1 MLNMPCF
8 TLTLSTV
15 CHALP
20 CMPIDL
26 RPSLLKA
33 LDSAIQPMQA
43 AQRAVIR
50 PSRGWLKAI
59 RESLGLSH
67 AAVANKIGIS
77 RQAYFEIEQRE
88 DSEKISIQNLG
99 RAAAA
104 LKCDLV
110 YFLVPQAQDTETFAA
125 LAAKE
130 DSKTRNLEAAE
141 HSMVLEGQGSL
152 RKTDDKNIGLA
163 KMIFWLRQNLELYEL
178 ISVNV
183 GNLRTVGASEA
194 LFGHLQK
201 LAMEAI
207 AVTICKIYEEEK
219 RNELNSIVGVIN
231 ALPERNQYT
240 QAQLRSVERFA
251 EKQGMRKE
259 CENPREYLLQL
270 FSEFTISHAEGFS
283 SLRRFRDKFASHSE
297 HNFELGTLP
306 SFEEFEALYTFAD
319 GFYRLISEEFLDV
332 GPALFELYVRTGFI
346 KLLRAI
352 GIKNPA
358 QRFPA

>member
-1 MLNMPCF
+1 M
-8 TLTLSTV
+8 S
-15 CHALP
+15 
-20 CMPIDL
+20 IDL

-33 LDSAIQPMQA
+33 LDSAIRPMQA
-43 AQRAVIR
+43 ARRAVIR
-50 PSRGWLKAI
+50 PSHGWLKAI

-88 DSEKISIQNLG
+88 DREKISIQNLG

-110 YFLVPQAQDTETFAA
+110 YFLVPQAQDTETFAE
-125 LAAKE
+125 LAAQE

-183 GNLRTVGASEA
+183 VNLRKVGASEA

-207 AVTICKIYEEEK
+207 AVTICKIYEVEK

-259 CENPREYLLQL
+259 CEHPKEYLSQL
-270 FSEFTISHAEGFS
+270 FSEFTVAHAEGFS

-346 KLLRAI
+346 KLLKAI

-358 QRFPA
+358 QRFSA